1 MQNPCTDLNYSQ
13 KENALAHEQRE
24 VTQRLPHPL
33 QRFFENL
40 FSPGIKEGRG
50 NYEQDSIIDAC

>member
-1 MQNPCTDLNYSQ
+1 MQNPCTGLNYSQ
-13 KENALAHEQRE
+13 KEN
-24 VTQRLPHPL
+24 VTQRLPHPP

-40 FSPGIKEGRG
+40 FPPGIKEGRG